1 MTNPDNAVGT
11 NAAYGGRTSVN
22 AFNDDLSAYT
32 RGVLSGWACTP
43 DTGLTVKLG
52 GDGNTR
58 DVAIAEDSAGNK
70 TTINN
75 RVNSPISVT
84 IGAAPAANTR
94 IDAIVAYVDASPQGS
109 ATITD
114 NYEACG
120 LITVP
125 GSASASPVAPSEST
139 IRSAI
144 TADGASGSAAYY
156 VVLAYVSI
164 ASGTTDIT
172 ANQITAGENA
182 VIQARNMNL
191 DTQVYTTTTNQVPIE
206 NDGWYHIEWL
216 FRTPSQSTAGGGRI
230 NATNVSGTSYVTRFR
245 CNSDGTMNAETFTYT
260 GSTTQVFITTDAN
273 TTGTGVAGWYVSL
286 DLMKKDGLIR
296 ILGNWRGIDHISTGF
311 TSSEF
316 SSNSTVLSCARANG
330 SVSAVNI
337 KVQYTPLNL
346 QSD

>member
-1 MTNPDNAVGT
+1 MSTNPDNAVGT

-43 DTGLTVKLG
+43 DSGLTVKLG
-52 GDGNTR
+52 GNGNTR

-182 VIQARNMNL
+182 VIQARNIDL
-191 DTQVYTTTTNQVPIE
+191 GALTIATKTTADISLAGTTNFVKIIKLTIPESGKYLISFSCRAFRDGGGATIYYVKIDKNNTDLLEQAFNWVVLGDTARSFVVSRTIE
-206 NDGWYHIEWL
+206 NCNEGDTISCY
-216 FRTPSQSTAGGGRI
+216 FKNDTNSPSAAI
-230 NATNVSGTSYVTRFR
+230 TNP
-245 CNSDGTMNAETFTYT
+245 A
-260 GSTTQVFITTDAN
+260 
-273 TTGTGVAGWYVSL
+273 
-286 DLMKKDGLIR
+286 
-296 ILGNWRGIDHISTGF
+296 
-311 TSSEF
+311 
-316 SSNSTVLSCARANG
+316 VLSAERIG
-330 SVSAVNI
+330 
-337 KVQYTPLNL
+337 
-346 QSD
+346 

>member
-22 AFNDDLSAYT
+22 AFNDDLGAYT

-43 DTGLTVKLG
+43 DVGLTVTLG

-58 DVAIAEDSAGNK
+58 DVAIAEDAAGNK

-75 RVNSPISVT
+75 RSNSPISVT
-84 IGAAPAANTR
+84 IGAAPASNTR

-125 GSASASPVAPSEST
+125 GSASASPVAPSESA

-144 TADGASGSAAYY
+144 TADGASGATAYY
-156 VVLAYVSI
+156 VVLAYISM

-172 ANQITAGENA
+172 ANQVTAGEAAKIGAN
-182 VIQARNMNL
+182 NL
-191 DTQVYTTTTNQVPIE
+191 DFVPVVGDYSLTEISTNTKWIDGKTIYKKTIDCGALPGENSEKTVNHNISNLDQVIDAFGMSYNSSDRTWQLLPMTTALN
-206 NDGWYHIEWL
+206 
-216 FRTPSQSTAGGGRI
+216 
-230 NATNVSGTSYVTRFR
+230 TNVSVTIR
-245 CNSDGTMNAETFTYT
+245 SD
-260 GSTTQVFITTDAN
+260 
-273 TTGTGVAGWYVSL
+273 SL
-286 DLMKKDGLIR
+286 YI
-296 ILGNWRGIDHISTGF
+296 
-311 TSSEF
+311 
-316 SSNSTVLSCARANG
+316 
-330 SVSAVNI
+330 VSARNTSGYS
-337 KVQYTPLNL
+337 QTYFTLYYTKT
-346 QSD
+346 S